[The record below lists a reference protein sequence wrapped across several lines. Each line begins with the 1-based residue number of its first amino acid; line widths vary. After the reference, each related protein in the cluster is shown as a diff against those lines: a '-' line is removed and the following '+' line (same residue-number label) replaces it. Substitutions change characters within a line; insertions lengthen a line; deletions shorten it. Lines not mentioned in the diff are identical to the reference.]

1 MADGYEQISYKWNDE
16 TCLKNKYLT
25 DSEGNIFAGYIYR
38 TYGELLKGDTN
49 ITLRC

>member
-25 DSEGNIFAGYIYR
+25 DSEGNIFAEYIYM
-38 TYGELLKGDTN
+38 EHMVNFLKG
-49 ITLRC
+49 TLILH